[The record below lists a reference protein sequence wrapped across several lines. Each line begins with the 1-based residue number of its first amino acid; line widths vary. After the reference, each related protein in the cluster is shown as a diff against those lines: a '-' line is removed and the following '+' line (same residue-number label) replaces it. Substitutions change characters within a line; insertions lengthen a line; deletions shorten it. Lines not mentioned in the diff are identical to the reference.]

1 MWHFRRE
8 KLVKKRNW
16 PGLCL
21 AGGLVILWAVL
32 FGCVVYQLLGIPCP
46 GCGMTRAW
54 LSLLRGDFAG
64 AFRAHPLFWTLP
76 FMGFWFLFADRV
88 PQKAAA
94 ALTVLACVLF
104 AGVYIVRMVLY
115 FPHEEPMT
123 VNSSAPLIRILK
135 ALHILA

>member
-1 MWHFRRE
+1 M
-8 KLVKKRNW
+8 KKRNW
-16 PGLCL
+16 PGFCL
-21 AGGLVILWAVL
+21 VAGLVILWAVL

-54 LSLLRGDFAG
+54 LSLLRGDFSG
-64 AFRAHPLFWTLP
+64 AFHAHPLFWTLP
-76 FMGFWFLFADRV
+76 FLVLLFLFAGRM
-88 PQKAAA
+88 PKK
-94 ALTVLACVLF
+94 TVLILAVLTGVLF